1 VWQRQHGYQNRWDW
15 PGLYEALDKLNSPE
29 INAMLSVRLR
39 PMASPE
45 GGLELTGDGNLA
57 KLLRD
62 GETFTTRLLAAM
74 KKAVAAM
81 P

>member
-1 VWQRQHGYQNRWDW
+1 
-15 PGLYEALDKLNSPE
+15 
-29 INAMLSVRLR
+29 
-39 PMASPE
+39 
-45 GGLELTGDGNLA
+45 LTGDGNLA
-57 KLLRD
+57 KSLRD